1 MNRNR
6 YLVFM
11 AQALSP
17 LILVLLTALT
27 HLDFVL
33 MAIAGNTFLNA
44 CILFVGGLGSTLM
57 ILRIVDLNRERRVL
71 YRFREE
77 VTAGA
82 DMKALLEA
90 PWMNQRAMHR
100 YLDNIAQ
107 TGGELS
113 SALDQQAIE
122 TELHDLQGEFD
133 SKMEFPGFLVGFMIA
148 MGLLG
153 TFIGLLETLTGISSM
168 LDGMVNSPAN
178 DSVEAE
184 FLKLVGQLRK
194 PLAGMGVA
202 FSASMFGLVGSLV
215 LGLTQVVVR
224 RYTKVVM
231 SDARDILHALTERVR
246 GQVVVG
252 AGGTVVQAPA
262 ANQHAG
268 VSQEFLSEFLAELI
282 GNMNQLMEL
291 FNRSQD
297 AALAQA
303 SRVDN
308 LSTRLEE
315 VSGAIEN
322 NVEAAKRTNDLLGFG
337 PRMKETNESVL
348 AEIRAL
354 LTSGQDQQKAM
365 IRVADTLAAI
375 DQKLASSNDGSRN
388 HYETLGQINTQSLAK
403 LDEAVGILHDVN
415 DRTSDSETKMD
426 RKLQGLSA
434 TANTIATSLQG
445 LSQKLGEVAT
455 VGQTQLTN
463 QGSSQVL
470 FRDASAE
477 VQTMLKELQDKMQK
491 LQEVEIGATRHL
503 YGIKESFDNLGGAL
517 ESLKGL
523 SQGVAKQTS
532 LLEATLEEMR
542 TSQRN
547 FARELRAELREL
559 AREQRQTA

>member
-1 MNRNR
+1 MKKNR
-6 YLVFM
+6 YEVFFG
-11 AQALSP
+11 QALSP
-17 LILVLLTALT
+17 VILVLLTALS

-33 MAIAGNTFLNA
+33 MAIAGNTFLNG
-44 CILFVGGLGSTLM
+44 CILFVGGLGATLM
-57 ILRIVDLNRERRVL
+57 ILRIWDLNRERKVL
-71 YRFREE
+71 ARFAAE

-90 PWMNQRAMHR
+90 PWMTGRVMHR

-122 TELHDLQGEFD
+122 TELHDMQGEFD

-168 LDGMVNSPAN
+168 LDGMVNGPAGDN
-178 DSVEAE
+178 VEGE

-194 PLAGMGVA
+194 PLAGMGIA

-215 LGLTQVVVR
+215 LGLIQVTVR

-231 SDARDILHALTERVR
+231 SDARDLLHNLTERVR
-246 GQVVVG
+246 GAVLA
-252 AGGTVVQAPA
+252 AGGTVVQQQGG
-262 ANQHAG
+262 QHAG
-268 VSQEFLSEFLAELI
+268 VSQEFLSDFLAELI

-297 AALAQA
+297 AALAQT
-303 SRVDN
+303 SRIDT
-308 LSTRLEE
+308 LSTRMEE
-315 VSGAIEN
+315 VAAAIDN
-322 NVEAAKRTNDLLGFG
+322 TVEAAKRTNDLLGFG
-337 PRMKETNESVL
+337 PRMKETNEAVL
-348 AEIRAL
+348 TEIRSL
-354 LTSGQDQQKAM
+354 LGSGQEQQKAM
-365 IRVADTLAAI
+365 VRVADTLLAI
-375 DQKLASSNDGSRN
+375 DQKMANSNDGTRN
-388 HYETLGQINTQSLAK
+388 HYETVGQINTQSLAK

-415 DRTSDSETKMD
+415 DRTSDSETKLD
-426 RKLQGLSA
+426 RKLQGLNTTA
-434 TANTIATSLQG
+434 TTIATALQG
-445 LSQKLGEVAT
+445 LSQKMSEVAT
-455 VGQTQLTN
+455 VGQSQLTS

-477 VQTMLKELQDKMQK
+477 VQGMLKELQEKMQK

>member
-1 MNRNR
+1 MKKNR
-6 YLVFM
+6 YEVFFG
-11 AQALSP
+11 QALSP
-17 LILVLLTALT
+17 VILVLLTALS

-33 MAIAGNTFLNA
+33 MAIAGNTFLNG
-44 CILFVGGLGSTLM
+44 CILFVGGLGATLM
-57 ILRIVDLNRERRVL
+57 ILRIWDLNRERKVL
-71 YRFREE
+71 ARFAAE

-90 PWMNQRAMHR
+90 PWMTGRVMHR

-122 TELHDLQGEFD
+122 TELHDMQGEFD

-168 LDGMVNSPAN
+168 LDGMVNGPAGDN
-178 DSVEAE
+178 VEGE

-194 PLAGMGVA
+194 PLAGMGIA

-215 LGLTQVVVR
+215 LGLIQVTVR

-231 SDARDILHALTERVR
+231 SDARDLLHNLTERVR
-246 GQVVVG
+246 GAVLA
-252 AGGTVVQAPA
+252 AGGTVVQQQGG
-262 ANQHAG
+262 QHAG
-268 VSQEFLSEFLAELI
+268 VSQEFLSDFLAELI

-297 AALAQA
+297 AALAQT
-303 SRVDN
+303 SRIDT
-308 LSTRLEE
+308 LSTRMEE
-315 VSGAIEN
+315 VAAAIDN

-337 PRMKETNESVL
+337 PRMKETNEAVL
-348 AEIRAL
+348 TEIRSL
-354 LTSGQDQQKAM
+354 LGSGQEQQKAM
-365 IRVADTLAAI
+365 VRVADTLLAI
-375 DQKLASSNDGSRN
+375 DQKMANSNDGTRN
-388 HYETLGQINTQSLAK
+388 HYETVGQINTQSLAK

-415 DRTSDSETKMD
+415 DRTSDSETKLD
-426 RKLQGLSA
+426 RKLQGLNTTA
-434 TANTIATSLQG
+434 TTIATALQG
-445 LSQKLGEVAT
+445 LSQKMSEVAT
-455 VGQTQLTN
+455 VGQSQLTS

-477 VQTMLKELQDKMQK
+477 VQGMLKELQEKMQK